1 MRHTN
6 NGCRNEVITIEND
19 FDIEYLIYKE
29 FKKNEDEYKRIAK
42 LKTMDSL
49 NISDSEKMTI
59 NSFLLIYEIQVGK
72 IKRKLENEI
81 IKETLY

>member
-1 MRHTN
+1 
-6 NGCRNEVITIEND
+6 VIIIESK

-29 FKKNEDEYKRIAK
+29 FKKNEDEYKRISK

-49 NISDSEKMTI
+49 NVSDSEKMII
-59 NSFLLIYEIQVGK
+59 NSFLLIYEIQIGK
-72 IKRKLENEI
+72 IRRKLENEI

>member
-1 MRHTN
+1 M
-6 NGCRNEVITIEND
+6 IIIESK

-29 FKKNEDEYKRIAK
+29 FKKNEDEYKRISK

-49 NISDSEKMTI
+49 NVSDSEKMII
-59 NSFLLIYEIQVGK
+59 NSFLLIYEIQIGK
-72 IKRKLENEI
+72 IRRKLENEI